1 MKIIYT
7 NHSKF
12 EKQTFNFCKHYGS
25 LPYRAYS
32 TESGDI
38 SLCRVPLRVFPLP
51 TVYKAFSRARHSLL
65 KDSLRSCLLKGCSV
79 THLLLPSPPVHLLRQ
94 QRQEHLNN
102 LNNQTVFPQTCF
114 VDLVYLQPHFIN
126 NIELYCNKLLP
137 AFRQHLK
144 SNLNAT

>member
-79 THLLLPSPPVHLLRQ
+79 IHLLLPSRPIHLLRQ

-102 LNNQTVFPQTCF
+102 LINQTVFPQTCF
-114 VDLVYLQPHFIN
+114 VDLIGLQPHFIN
-126 NIELYCNKLLP
+126 NIELYCNK
-137 AFRQHLK
+137 
-144 SNLNAT
+144 